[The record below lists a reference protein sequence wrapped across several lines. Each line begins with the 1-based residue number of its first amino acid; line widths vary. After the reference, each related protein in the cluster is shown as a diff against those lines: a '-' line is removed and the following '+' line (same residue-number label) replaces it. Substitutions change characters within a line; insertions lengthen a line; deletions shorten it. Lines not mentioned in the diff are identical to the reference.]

1 MDRDAASQFAL
12 RPGLI
17 MLNHASFGLATTALL
32 DRAGQIRREIESEP
46 VAMLTDDLAVRL
58 TDALGDVCA
67 WLGLDPARAALT
79 MNATAGAAAVTRSL
93 PLGPGEAVVI
103 LSSEY
108 PSILRGWQQ
117 RCAEAGAHL
126 HVVDVALPVLSA
138 DVLLAQLESLPCER
152 VAVLQFSAISSA
164 TAVQL
169 PVAPLVEWG
178 HGRGA
183 RVIVDGAHGPGH
195 VPVDGWGTADAA
207 FATLHKWL
215 PAPRSSGLVWTSA
228 ELAASI
234 RPGEVSLTWDAD
246 VLAERFAW
254 PGTFDPAPRLVLP
267 EAIATWHAW
276 REAGAHERA
285 ARLADRFTEA
295 LAAVGA
301 VPTAGP
307 GLRPPQ
313 LRSFLLEGVTAGRLK
328 AALAEAHIVAPALP
342 HSDTASL
349 LRVATHVYTDD
360 ADVDAVTTVVRRL
373 LA

>member
-1 MDRDAASQFAL
+1 MNRDAASQFAL
-12 RPGLI
+12 RPGLT

-32 DRAGQIRREIESEP
+32 DRADRIRREIESDP
-46 VAMLTDDLAVRL
+46 VAMLTDDLAARL
-58 TDALGDVCA
+58 GAALDDVCA

-79 MNATAGAAAVTRSL
+79 TNATSGAAAVTRSL
-93 PLGPGEAVVI
+93 PLAPGEAVVI

-117 RCAEAGAHL
+117 RCAEAGADL

-138 DVLLAQLESLPCER
+138 DSLLAQLEALPCDD

-169 PVAPLVEWG
+169 PVAPLAAWG
-178 HGRGA
+178 RSRGA

-195 VPVDGWGTADAA
+195 VPVGGWDGDAA

-215 PAPRSSGLVWTSA
+215 PVPRSSGLLWTSA
-228 ELAASI
+228 ELAASM
-234 RPGEVSLTWDAD
+234 RPGEVSLTWDSG
-246 VLAERFAW
+246 VLGERFAW

-267 EAIATWHAW
+267 DAIATWRQW
-276 REAGAHERA
+276 GESGALARA
-285 ARLADRFTEA
+285 ADLADDFTEA
-295 LAAVGA
+295 LTAAGA

-313 LRSFLLEGVTAGRLK
+313 LRSFLLEGVTADRLK
-328 AALAEAHIVAPALP
+328 AALAEAGIVAPAIP

-349 LRVATHVYTDD
+349 VRVATHVYNDFDD
-360 ADVDAVTTVVRRL
+360 LEALTRLVTRL
-373 LA
+373 RA

>member
-1 MDRDAASQFAL
+1 VDRDAASQFAL
-12 RPGLI
+12 RPGLV

-32 DRAGQIRREIESEP
+32 DRADQIRRAIESDP
-46 VAMLTDDLAVRL
+46 VARL
-58 TDALGDVCA
+58 TDELTERLAGALGEVCS
-67 WLGLDPARAALT
+67 WLGLDPTRAALT
-79 MNATAGAAAVTRSL
+79 TNATAGAAAVTRSL
-93 PLGPGEAVVI
+93 PLAPGDAVVI

-117 RCAEAGAHL
+117 RCLEAGADL
-126 HVVDVALPVLSA
+126 HVVDVALPVPSVDA
-138 DVLLAQLESLPCER
+138 LLVQLEALPCDR

-169 PVAPLVEWG
+169 PVAPLVAWG

-195 VPVDGWGTADAA
+195 VPVDGWDGDAA

-215 PAPRSSGLVWTSA
+215 PAPRSSGVVWTSG

-234 RPGEVSLTWDAD
+234 RPGEVSLTWDSAN
-246 VLAERFAW
+246 LGERFAW

-267 EAIATWHAW
+267 DAIATW
-276 REAGAHERA
+276 REWLDTGALARA
-285 ARLADRFTEA
+285 AALADDFGDA
-295 LAAVGA
+295 LTAAGT

-313 LRSFLLEGVTAGRLK
+313 LRSFLLEGVTAERLK
-328 AALAEAHIVAPALP
+328 AALAEAGIVAPAIP

-349 LRVATHVYTDD
+349 LRVATHVYNDYD
-360 ADVDAVTTVVRRL
+360 DVDALTSVVRRL
-373 LA
+373 RA